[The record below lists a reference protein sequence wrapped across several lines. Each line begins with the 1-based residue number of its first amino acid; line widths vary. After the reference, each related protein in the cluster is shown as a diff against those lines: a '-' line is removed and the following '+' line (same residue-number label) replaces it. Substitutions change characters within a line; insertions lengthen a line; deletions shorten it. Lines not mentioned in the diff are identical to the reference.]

1 LVEKFGL
8 DTNLSVSLT
17 RTKVEERTSDND
29 EDGQID
35 VGQSQVRLDK
45 EEDTMLSSKRRKKSN
60 IWSFFIPPQFK

>member
-1 LVEKFGL
+1 MVEKFGL

-17 RTKVEERTSDND
+17 RMKAEERTSDND

>member
-1 LVEKFGL
+1 LIDKFGL

-17 RTKVEERTSDND
+17 RMKVDRTSDND

-35 VGQSQVRLDK
+35 VRKRQVRLDK
-45 EEDTMLSSKRRKKSN
+45 EEDTLLSSKRRKKSN

>member
-1 LVEKFGL
+1 MIDKFGL

-17 RTKVEERTSDND
+17 RMKVDRTSDND

-35 VGQSQVRLDK
+35 VRKRQVRLDK
-45 EEDTMLSSKRRKKSN
+45 EEDTLLSSKRRKKSN